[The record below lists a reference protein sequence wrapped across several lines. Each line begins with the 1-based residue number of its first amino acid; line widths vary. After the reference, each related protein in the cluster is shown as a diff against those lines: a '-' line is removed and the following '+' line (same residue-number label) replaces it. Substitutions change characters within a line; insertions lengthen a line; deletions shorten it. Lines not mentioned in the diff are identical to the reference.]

1 MKEEPTINYAFALKH
16 YNQNG
21 RGRSMKKFCEE
32 EGYDYEKF
40 MQYSRRGQKD
50 STSSRRPTSASRLSG
65 SSRWSWTECR
75 KEAPASATCV
85 CGSRTVWSCRS
96 ARATSASCSAWSG
109 RCLDSGAMVTMSSE
123 YSIYLYREKVDL
135 RKGISGL
142 SGIVRDE
149 MRLNPNTAK
158 SVYVFSGRNPRIK
171 KILVREH
178 NRYEL
183 TQIRLDNGRFFRPVM
198 DESRRFGKISWS
210 DLVLLTEASVSGNV
224 RIKYID

>member
-21 RGRSMKKFCEE
+21 RGRSMKRFCEE

-40 MQYSRRGQKD
+40 MRYSRRGQKD
-50 STSSRRPTSASRLSG
+50 SVSSRRLMSVSHREC
-65 SSRWSWTECR
+65 SSRWSWMAHR
-75 KEAPASATCV
+75 KGFSASVTFV
-85 CGSRTVWSCRS
+85 CASRTGWSCRR
-96 ARATSASCSAWSG
+96 ARATSTICSEWSG
-109 RCLDSGAMVTMSSE
+109 RCWDRSAMVTMSSE

-142 SGIVRDE
+142 SGIVRSE

-158 SVYVFSGRNPRIK
+158 SIYVFSGSNPRIK

-183 TQIRLDNGRFFRPVM
+183 TQIRLDNGRFFKPVM
-198 DESRRFGKISWS
+198 DESRRFGKIGWS
-210 DLVLLTEASVSGNV
+210 DLVLLTV
-224 RIKYID
+224 RVHFSALSSEEV

>member
-1 MKEEPTINYAFALKH
+1 
-16 YNQNG
+16 
-21 RGRSMKKFCEE
+21 
-32 EGYDYEKF
+32 
-40 MQYSRRGQKD
+40 
-50 STSSRRPTSASRLSG
+50 
-65 SSRWSWTECR
+65 
-75 KEAPASATCV
+75 
-85 CGSRTVWSCRS
+85 
-96 ARATSASCSAWSG
+96 
-109 RCLDSGAMVTMSSE
+109 MSSE

-149 MRLNPNTAK
+149 MRMSPCTAK
-158 SVYVFSGRNPRIK
+158 SIYVFSGRNPRVR

-183 TQIRLDNGRFFRPVM
+183 TQIRLDSGRFFKPVM

-224 RIKYID
+224 RIKYIG